1 MDNTIL
7 FVIIAAVILAGIIWI
22 VFYSGKRTR
31 KHLDQTSIRPQD
43 SHRGTRE
50 TDR

>member
-1 MDNTIL
+1 MNNTIL
-7 FVIIAAVILAGIIWI
+7 FVIIGAAILAGIIWI

-31 KHLDQTSIRPQD
+31 KHLAKTSIRPQD
-43 SHRGTRE
+43 SHTGTE